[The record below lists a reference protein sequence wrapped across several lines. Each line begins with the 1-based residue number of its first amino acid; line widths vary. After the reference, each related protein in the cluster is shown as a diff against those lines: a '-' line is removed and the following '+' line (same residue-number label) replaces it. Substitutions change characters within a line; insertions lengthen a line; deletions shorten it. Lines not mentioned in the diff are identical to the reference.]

1 MFENLFT
8 DAHVIACYRDAP
20 LCEDRLRYLAHCAS
34 AGYRYRSLRTI
45 ANRQRQLVRLLD
57 LQAGDSV
64 SMARI
69 QAAAR
74 EWARPG
80 VRRSMRPA
88 GREARTSF
96 VGQAVRWLRFAGLLE
111 EPETVRHAHAG
122 EVATFVAWMQEE
134 RGWSSETIHGCS
146 CTVDRFF
153 RRLET
158 LGVEL
163 ASVRITEIDQAIAR
177 YHARGC
183 SRRTVRDYA
192 QHLRTFFRFA
202 ERQGWCM
209 PGLAAAIIPGR
220 MHPGET
226 IPKGLDRDEVVDL
239 LGTTEGDRPADIRDR
254 AILML
259 LITYGL
265 RAGEVGGLQLD
276 DLDWVQETLRVRCPK
291 PGRTHLYPLS
301 RSVGQTI
308 VRYLREV
315 RPARP
320 DRTLFLSL
328 NAPLRPITR
337 DVITHVVH
345 SRLGHLGVTGKRRGP
360 HALRHAAA
368 QRLLD
373 HGLSMKQVGD
383 YLGHRSV
390 AATSVYAKLRLDAL
404 REVAAIDPEG
414 LA

>member
-226 IPKGLDRDEVVDL
+226 IPKGLDRDEV
-239 LGTTEGDRPADIRDR
+239 
-254 AILML
+254 
-259 LITYGL
+259 
-265 RAGEVGGLQLD
+265 GGLQLD

-291 PGRTHLYPLS
+291 PGRTQLYPLS